1 MTAGGEPGDEVEAQ
15 RAACDALALS
25 APDLLRDLPG
35 RRRVLRAGDVVLKA
49 FATAELYA
57 WLRERAGLRA
67 LQGTGLAP
75 DLLSE
80 GERWVAVSWIES
92 EPPEDNEQMVHEA
105 LGRWLR
111 RLHDVSPDG
120 LVPWPLADRLRHHL
134 QSPPPGCSQDL
145 AADVAAA
152 AQGWLP
158 HLREET
164 FVHGDWGDSNVLS
177 AVDEPAR
184 ILCIIDFEDVRV
196 GDAAEDFKWQA
207 MTGPTS
213 TMLPPMLDSYGD
225 LGPRAGERLAAAT
238 AEHCLEVLGWGG
250 SGSGRARTESVCLPT
265 LRALADGWL
274 PGV

>member
-49 FATAELYA
+49 FATAERDA

-75 DLLSE
+75 ELLSE
-80 GERWVAVSWIES
+80 GERWVAVSRVQGKPPKDTE
-92 EPPEDNEQMVHEA
+92 EPVHHA

-111 RLHDVSPDG
+111 RLHDVAPDG
-120 LVPWPLADRLRHHL
+120 LAAWPLADRLQHL
-134 QSPPPGCSQDL
+134 LRSPPQGCCERL

-152 AQGWLP
+152 AQDWLP

-184 ILCIIDFEDVRV
+184 LLCIIDFEDVRV

-213 TMLPPMLDSYGD
+213 TTLPPMLASYGD

-250 SGSGRARTESVCLPT
+250 SGAGRARTESVCLPT